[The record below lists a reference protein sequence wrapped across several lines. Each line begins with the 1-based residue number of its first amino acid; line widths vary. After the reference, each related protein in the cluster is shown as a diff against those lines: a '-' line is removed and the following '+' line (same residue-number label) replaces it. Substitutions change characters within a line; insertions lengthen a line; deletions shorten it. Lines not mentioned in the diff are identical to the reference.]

1 MNEWKAIVKRKET
14 WNLDCEGDEAQAA
27 AAAAAAAA
35 AQLFKF
41 LFEIHGVPHH
51 PEA

>member
-27 AAAAAAAA
+27 AAAAA
-35 AQLFKF
+35 QLFKF